1 MSANTTRISALLQML
16 SDPDTASNSCILSTA
31 AYLISKLAIVPGIL
45 LAVSRPFKG
54 RLMASRARLFKEY
67 KEVQREKSVDPDIQL
82 VCDDSNIFKWTA
94 LIKGPSETPYE
105 GGVFQLAFAI
115 PEQYPLLPPQ
125 VRFLTKI
132 FHPNVHFKTGEIC
145 LDILKNAWSPA
156 WTLQSVCRAIIALM
170 AHPEPDSPLNCDS
183 GNLLRSGDIRGYQS
197 MARMYTRL
205 AAMPKKG

>member
-1 MSANTTRISALLQML
+1 MTVLSLNFETVFLCTPQAVRTDSVFQSGLCGAVLYLSFQATANMQ
-16 SDPDTASNSCILSTA
+16 
-31 AYLISKLAIVPGIL
+31 
-45 LAVSRPFKG
+45 
-54 RLMASRARLFKEY
+54 ASRARLFKEY
-67 KEVQREKSVDPDIQL
+67 KEVQREKVADPDIQL

-94 LIKGPSETPYE
+94 LIKGPSETPFE
-105 GGVFQLAFAI
+105 GGVFQLAFAV
-115 PEQYPLLPPQ
+115 PEQYPLQPPQ

-183 GNLLRSGDIRGYQS
+183 GNLLRSGDLRGYYS
-197 MARMYTRL
+197 MARMYTKL

>member
-1 MSANTTRISALLQML
+1 MELNHLVLQ
-16 SDPDTASNSCILSTA
+16 
-31 AYLISKLAIVPGIL
+31 
-45 LAVSRPFKG
+45 
-54 RLMASRARLFKEY
+54 ASRARLFKEL
-67 KEVQREKSVDPDIQL
+67 KEVQREKVADPDIQL
-82 VCDDSNIFKWTA
+82 TCDDNNIFKWTA
-94 LIKGPSETPYE
+94 LIKGPSETPFE
-105 GGVFQLAFAI
+105 GGVFQLAFAV
-115 PEQYPLLPPQ
+115 PEQYPLQPPQ